1 MSRVENKLDLDRI
14 VFIGR
19 SYEEYMEMFS
29 LNEELLNGKKI
40 LDCPA
45 GACSFTAIASEKGY
59 DVTACDLVYS
69 IPAEQIKKKGLHDI
83 HHVIGSM
90 NDVKD
95 SYVWEFHKN
104 LDQLNKHRKNALLD
118 FVEHFGKFPSKYVTA
133 ILPQLPFQNEQ
144 FNITLSAHFLFTYGD
159 RLDYSFHIETIKEL
173 LRVTKNEVRIF
184 PLVDLEGKRSPYID
198 QLLAELK
205 DLIDYEEVNVPY
217 EFQKH
222 ANTMLKLYK
231 KRKS

>member
-29 LNEELLNGKKI
+29 LNEGLLNGKKI

-118 FVEHFGKFPSKYVTA
+118 FVDHFGEFPSKYVTA

-144 FNITLSAHFLFTYGD
+144 FDITLSAHFLFTYGD
-159 RLDYSFHIETIKEL
+159 RLDYSFHIQTIKEL

-205 DLIDYEEVNVPY
+205 DLIDYEEVIVPY